1 MDTFIWYKNCQ
12 KWSDDIF
19 PRWLPHGH
27 WKTPVPRLS
36 RSLSP
41 WEVIFFLLF
50 FNLVRCI
57 FVFNPNE
64 RHFYENVSKCV
75 FLKKWKKDMIYKT
88 TWQCKHLKGQLD
100 PLSVKWRFLIKRGQ
114 LDPFVGWFEGAK
126 RNVENIPKLH
136 SCPTIHSGFGLVF
149 KIVTLHFLDDLAVA
163 EIEIKFTFI
172 PRCSIC
178 CEWQLKFGTKARDC
192 NMNSYAV
199 ITGICLK
206 YHSGV
211 WGQFDH

>member
-100 PLSVKWRFLIKRGQ
+100 PPVREVTFFNQKRPVGSLCWLVWRREAKRWEHPKTAFLPD
-114 LDPFVGWFEGAK
+114 DPFWLWPSF
-126 RNVENIPKLH
+126 
-136 SCPTIHSGFGLVF
+136 
-149 KIVTLHFLDDLAVA
+149 
-163 EIEIKFTFI
+163 
-172 PRCSIC
+172 
-178 CEWQLKFGTKARDC
+178 
-192 NMNSYAV
+192 
-199 ITGICLK
+199 
-206 YHSGV
+206 
-211 WGQFDH
+211 

>member
-1 MDTFIWYKNCQ
+1 
-12 KWSDDIF
+12 
-19 PRWLPHGH
+19 
-27 WKTPVPRLS
+27 
-36 RSLSP
+36 
-41 WEVIFFLLF
+41 
-50 FNLVRCI
+50 
-57 FVFNPNE
+57 
-64 RHFYENVSKCV
+64 
-75 FLKKWKKDMIYKT
+75 MIYKT

-114 LDPFVGWFEGAK
+114 LDLFVGWFEGAK

-199 ITGICLK
+199 ITGIWLK
-206 YHSGV
+206 YQAFEVNLISNSSRKHRKNCECCPGHYLIVNHYSSI
-211 WGQFDH
+211 